1 MRISDWSSDVCSSD
15 LPVERFTSNIH
26 LNLRDPSL
34 GVINLKA
41 LSTELDIA
49 VLHDDTGRIREEAV
63 NNGLSRVLPFDV
75 ITSGQRDDMIGHRID
90 RIDTERSEERRGG
103 NGCVSTCRSG
113 WGPYH

>member
-90 RIDTERSEERRGG
+90 RIDTEGHDVLELIA
-103 NGCVSTCRSG
+103 VK
-113 WGPYH
+113 